1 MTNLELASIFNRIAA
16 LSELKGENVFVVRAY
31 QRAAQAIQYLPVEIE
46 QYVREG
52 NDLKEISGIGDA
64 ISQKIKELLETGS
77 LRFYEEL
84 RAEFPIGLTDIMDVP
99 GVGPKS
105 ALRLTTE
112 LGVKS
117 VQELEEALE
126 DGRVEQL
133 HGFGAKA
140 AGNMLRRLRNRNK
153 YA

>member
-1 MTNLELASIFNRIAA
+1 MNNLELASIFNRIAA
-16 LSELKGENVFVVRAY
+16 LSDLKGENVFVVRAY
-31 QRAAQAIQYLPVEIE
+31 QRAAQAIQYLPVEVE
-46 QYVREG
+46 QFVREG

-64 ISQKIKELLETGS
+64 ISQKIHELLETGR

-84 RAEFPIGLTDIMDVP
+84 KAEFPNGLTDIMDVP

-133 HGFGAKA
+133 HGFGVKA

>member
-1 MTNLELASIFNRIAA
+1 MNNLELASIFNRIAA
-16 LSELKGENVFVVRAY
+16 LSELKGENIFVVRAY
-31 QRAAQAIQYLPVEIE
+31 QRAAQAIQYLPVEVE
-46 QYVREG
+46 QYVRERK
-52 NDLKEISGIGDA
+52 DLKEINGIGNA
-64 ISQKIKELLETGS
+64 ISQKIHELLETGR

-84 RAEFPIGLTDIMDVP
+84 KAEFPNGLTDIMDVP

-126 DGRVEQL
+126 NSRVEQL
-133 HGFGAKA
+133 SGFGPKA
-140 AGNMLRRLRNRNK
+140 AGNMLRRLRNRKK

>member
-1 MTNLELASIFNRIAA
+1 MNNLELASIFNRIAA

-31 QRAAQAIQYLPVEIE
+31 QRAAQAIQYFPVEVE
-46 QYVREG
+46 QYVCEG
-52 NDLKEISGIGDA
+52 KDLKEISGIGDA
-64 ISQKIKELLETGS
+64 ISQKIHELLETGRS
-77 LRFYEEL
+77 RFYEEL
-84 RAEFPIGLTDIMDVP
+84 ESEFPNGLTDIMEVP

-105 ALRLTTE
+105 ALRFTTE
-112 LGVKS
+112 LGVES

-126 DGRVEQL
+126 DGRVEQMP
-133 HGFGAKA
+133 GFGAKA

>member
-1 MTNLELASIFNRIAA
+1 MTNLELASTFNRIAA
-16 LSELKGENVFVVRAY
+16 LSELKGENIFVVRAY
-31 QRAAQAIQYLPVEIE
+31 QRAAQAIQYLPVEVE
-46 QYVREG
+46 QYVRED

-64 ISQKIKELLETGS
+64 ISQKIHELLETGR

-84 RAEFPIGLTDIMDVP
+84 KAEFPNGLTDIMDVP

-133 HGFGAKA
+133 SGFGAKA
-140 AGNMLRRLRNRNK
+140 AGNMLRRPRNRNK

>member
-1 MTNLELASIFNRIAA
+1 MNNVELASIFKRISA

-31 QRAAQAIQYLPVEIE
+31 QRAAQAIQYLPMEVE

-52 NDLKEISGIGDA
+52 NDLKEISGIGEA
-64 ISQKIKELLETGS
+64 ISQKIHELLETGRS
-77 LRFYEEL
+77 RFYEEL
-84 RAEFPIGLTDIMDVP
+84 KAEFPNGLTDIMDVP

-105 ALRLTTE
+105 ALRFTTE

-126 DGRVEQL
+126 GGRVEQL
-133 HGFGAKA
+133 SGFGAKA
-140 AGNMLRRLRNRNK
+140 AENMLRRLRNRNR

>member
-1 MTNLELASIFNRIAA
+1 MNNLELASIFNRIAA
-16 LSELKGENVFVVRAY
+16 LSDLKGENVFVVRAY
-31 QRAAQAIQYLPVEIE
+31 QRAAQAIQYLPVEVE
-46 QYVREG
+46 EFVREG

-64 ISQKIKELLETGS
+64 ISQKIHELLETS
-77 LRFYEEL
+77 RLRFYEEL
-84 RAEFPIGLTDIMDVP
+84 KAEFPNGLTDIMDVP

-133 HGFGAKA
+133 HGFGVKA

>member
-1 MTNLELASIFNRIAA
+1 MNNLELASIFNRIAA
-16 LSELKGENVFVVRAY
+16 LSDLKGENIFVVRAY
-31 QRAAQAIQYLPVEIE
+31 QRAAQAIQYLPVEVE

-52 NDLKEISGIGDA
+52 NDLKGISGIGDA
-64 ISQKIKELLETGS
+64 ISQKIHELLETGR

-84 RAEFPIGLTDIMDVP
+84 KAEFPNGLTDIMDVP

-105 ALRLTTE
+105 ALRFTME
-112 LGVKS
+112 LGVES
-117 VQELEEALE
+117 VDELEEALE

-133 HGFGAKA
+133 HGFGVKA